1 MIKSVDISQLEPVA
15 KYAYELN
22 SMPQHKCKAF
32 PTDYESILKQFERM
46 INHPNDE
53 ILISTD
59 TNNILGLLALLV
71 EPEDMYLE
79 IVGGIFAKNNYEN
92 VAKEFFQ
99 YIRNKYKGYHLDAAY
114 PEENVQA
121 KKFMESIGA
130 KLMDF
135 DYEYRINKDD
145 FKSLPKIDSIIEINE
160 KHYED
165 FIKHH
170 NSINPG
176 VYWTGE
182 KLINALDKFDIFLAL
197 EDDKVMGSIVI
208 SKFNKK
214 VDEIY
219 FLSVKEEKPNFDLEK
234 NLLNKGINHAFN
246 TGTQELIFMVEKEDI
261 RMMHICEEL
270 GFKKTDTCLTYALD
284 IQ

>member
-22 SMPQHKCKAF
+22 LMPQHKCKAF

-121 KKFMESIGA
+121 KKFMGSIGA

-246 TGTQELIFMVEKEDI
+246 TGTQELIFMVEKEGI